1 MYALSQIR
9 KEFPILTQTLYDGQK
24 LVYLDN
30 AATTQ
35 KPYAVLEA
43 MQEHYTCH
51 NANVHRGA
59 HYLSNR
65 STQHFE
71 QAREIVRDFLHAQ
84 YTQEIIFTH
93 GTTESIN
100 MVASGLP
107 ETWFHTGDAIV
118 VTEMEHHSNLVPWQ
132 MLCKRLGLELRVLH
146 FGDDGMLNLD
156 ELDLVMDE
164 RVRFVSF
171 CHVSNVLGT
180 VNPIEEII
188 ARAHAVGAYVLI
200 DGTQSIQHIPIHVRA
215 LDCDFYCFSGHKIYG
230 PNGIGV
236 LYGKKEV
243 LSQLNPTYFGGEMV
257 DKVTLQDTTFGVLP
271 YRLEAGTPNYPGAIA
286 MAKALQYITEVG
298 ISSIGRHETELM
310 SYAQDQLAQ
319 IKGIHIY
326 GNPETR
332 TGSIP
337 FNLEG
342 IDCYDLACMLDK
354 MGIAVRAGSHCAQ
367 PVMSHYGVAGMAR
380 ASFAMYSS
388 EAEIDTLCCG
398 IQRISKIFSRR

>member
-1 MYALSQIR
+1 MYDLNQIQ
-9 KEFPILTQTLYDGQK
+9 KDFPILAQTMYDGQK

-35 KPYAVLEA
+35 KPYEVLKA
-43 MQEHYTCH
+43 IQEHYAYD

-65 STQHFE
+65 STQRFE
-71 QAREIVRDFLHAQ
+71 WAREVVRDFLNAGC
-84 YTQEIIFTH
+84 TEEIVFTH

-107 ETWFHTGDAIV
+107 ETWFRAGDAIV

-132 MLCKRLGLELRVLH
+132 MLCKRLGLELRILH
-146 FGDDGMLNLD
+146 FCDDGMLHLD
-156 ELDLVMDE
+156 ELDSLMDE
-164 RVRFVSF
+164 HVRFVSF

-180 VNPIEEII
+180 VNPIEKII
-188 ARAHAVGAYVLI
+188 KRAHDVGAYVLV
-200 DGTQSIQHIPIHVRA
+200 DGTQAIQHIPIDVRT
-215 LDCDFYCFSGHKIYG
+215 LDCDFYCFSGHKVYG

-236 LYGKKEV
+236 LYGRKEV
-243 LSQLNPTYFGGEMV
+243 LSQLNPIYFGGEMV
-257 DKVTLQDTTFGVLP
+257 DEVSLQDTTFGKLP

-286 MAKALQYITEVG
+286 MAIALQYITKIG
-298 ISSIGRHETELM
+298 ICEIGHHEAALM
-310 SYAQDQLAQ
+310 DYAQDQLSQ
-319 IKGIHIY
+319 ICGIQIY
-326 GNPETR
+326 GSPEKR
-332 TGSIP
+332 IGSVS
-337 FNLEG
+337 FNLKG

-367 PVMSHYGVAGMAR
+367 PVMAHYGVSGMAR